1 MRSRKTIYSQIS
13 TIEQLRAE
21 RNSLEWHIKGIE
33 DRAKDTISGS
43 FANGKLFP
51 EEGSG
56 LLSWLPLVIPV
67 AITTFTLVKHLNR
80 CVQKIRNH

>member
-33 DRAKDTISGS
+33 DRFMEHMPSGFAKGTFSESG
-43 FANGKLFP
+43 GT
-51 EEGSG
+51 
-56 LLSWLPLVIPV
+56 LSWLTLVIPA
-67 AITTFTLVKHLNR
+67 AITAYTLVRHLNR
-80 CVQKIRNH
+80 IVQKIRNH

>member
-33 DRAKDTISGS
+33 DRFMDHMPSGFAKVHSQK
-43 FANGKLFP
+43 AAAP
-51 EEGSG
+51 CPG
-56 LLSWLPLVIPV
+56 LLWSYLQPSRLIPSSVI
-67 AITTFTLVKHLNR
+67 
-80 CVQKIRNH
+80 